1 MSKTY
6 GTKVNNENLK
16 LVPRR
21 IQEPVKHL
29 HRTFFAK
36 MLHNGCLTGSLIL
49 SVNPTKWSNTLK
61 QPTTNFLSV
70 SDHLWGWRLK
80 ILLDSAKCC
89 ISNDWFLYGMQH
101 WVEMGEQASVVIRNQ
116 LYKDNMTT
124 QGLALFTS
132 NVYFKQTAHI
142 VLTLL
147 NMLLLLKSEAR
158 GEVGEGWGGWSI
170 VTL

>member
-1 MSKTY
+1 
-6 GTKVNNENLK
+6 
-16 LVPRR
+16 
-21 IQEPVKHL
+21 
-29 HRTFFAK
+29 
-36 MLHNGCLTGSLIL
+36 
-49 SVNPTKWSNTLK
+49 
-61 QPTTNFLSV
+61 
-70 SDHLWGWRLK
+70 
-80 ILLDSAKCC
+80 
-89 ISNDWFLYGMQH
+89 MQH

-158 GEVGEGWGGWSI
+158 GKVGEGWGGWSI

>member
-1 MSKTY
+1 
-6 GTKVNNENLK
+6 
-16 LVPRR
+16 
-21 IQEPVKHL
+21 
-29 HRTFFAK
+29 
-36 MLHNGCLTGSLIL
+36 
-49 SVNPTKWSNTLK
+49 
-61 QPTTNFLSV
+61 
-70 SDHLWGWRLK
+70 
-80 ILLDSAKCC
+80 
-89 ISNDWFLYGMQH
+89 MQH